1 MYNSYELILQ
11 PNYVNAKGH
20 IVKYQAA
27 LSRALGLVKEF
38 VKLTLTYA
46 TMASS
51 NAVQLETIMTTSDT
65 KSTTNDS
72 TFTLQFYGKFRVQAP
87 KIESIMKQLER
98 RISSHSGQNELQH
111 QDPAQRITDKMSRNR
126 SSIERPSPEE
136 CALSKEYFAALQDCQ
151 TIYFDCRSQ
160 LLLPSIRATVNKL
173 CLENERNHCGLMRSG
188 CSLLLH
194 ISDDEYRLYKQFFQV
209 DVGSYKSFLES
220 ICVILYDALRP
231 LIINLGH
238 LETLSEL
245 TSILKSEMLA
255 YHCGDDP
262 VHLEAFK
269 ETVQQLLQDVQERLI
284 FRTHIYIR
292 TDIAEYA
299 PHPGDLS
306 YPEKLQM
313 MESIQDSIMA
323 DENKEKRDRTSSVS
337 SSASMTS
344 LEVANINRATSPY
357 SSPVDLHGMWYPTV
371 RRTLVCLSRLYRCLE
386 LEIFQGLSQEVLDA
400 CIDSLELACTQIS
413 ANRGIRNGQLFLI
426 KHLLILREQITPFQ
440 VQLSVLEHSLD
451 FSKLKNAALSLI
463 PLNLTGKLES
473 QHLTN
478 LTGNVAGRAS
488 ATANNTLVMGSVR
501 NLLEGTTP
509 HIKEHC
515 RDSRREVDKRLKL
528 SCETF
533 ISASVR
539 ELVGPM
545 KELLDK
551 IKIENAQPNQTKISS
566 LPWMSTKILHDVVSE
581 CQKKIKKELPVIQKM
596 LHLYL
601 CNKETEFILFRPIRN
616 EVMITFMGLRQ
627 IVSSEYT
634 SDENLIIGC
643 PSQEQVA
650 MLLASLQI
658 QQTTHLETNEANV

>member
-1 MYNSYELILQ
+1 MNS
-11 PNYVNAKGH
+11 KGH

-27 LSRALGLVKEF
+27 LSRALGSVKEF
-38 VKLTLTYA
+38 VKATLTYA

-51 NAVQLETIMTTSDT
+51 NAIQSETILSTSDI
-65 KSTTNDS
+65 KGASTDS

-87 KIESIMKQLER
+87 KIENVVKQLELR
-98 RISSHSGQNELQH
+98 VTSHSGYEDSRSKEPILGIDNKNNLKL
-111 QDPAQRITDKMSRNR
+111 DDKSC
-126 SSIERPSPEE
+126 EE
-136 CALSKEYFAALQDCQ
+136 NILSKEYLSALQDCQ
-151 TIYFDCRSQ
+151 GIYFECRSQ
-160 LLLPSIRATVNKL
+160 LLIPSIRATVSKL
-173 CLENERNHCGLMRSG
+173 CTEYERNHCGLMRSG

-194 ISDDEYRLYKQFFQV
+194 ISDDEYRLYKQFFKV
-209 DVGSYKSFLES
+209 DVGSFQLFLDS

-231 LIINLGH
+231 LIINLSH

-245 TSILKSEMLA
+245 TSILKSEMLE
-255 YHCGDDP
+255 YHCGDNP
-262 VHLEAFK
+262 VHLESFK
-269 ETVQQLLQDVQERLI
+269 DTMQQLLQDVQERLI

-292 TDIAEYA
+292 TDIAEYR

-313 MESIQDSIMA
+313 MESIQDTIMA
-323 DENKEKRDRTSSVS
+323 DEKDKRARTNSVS
-337 SSASMTS
+337 SNASMAS
-344 LEVANINRATSPY
+344 LEVASINRATSPY

-400 CIDSLELACTQIS
+400 CIDSLEIACEQITEKKG
-413 ANRGIRNGQLFLI
+413 ARNGQLFMI

-451 FSKLKNAALSLI
+451 FSLLKNAALSLI
-463 PLNLTGKLES
+463 PLNLSNKLES
-473 QHLTN
+473 QQLAN
-478 LTGNVAGRAS
+478 LTANLAGKT
-488 ATANNTLVMGSVR
+488 TARGSSPLGLGSVR
-501 NLLEGTTP
+501 SLLEGTTP
-509 HIKEHC
+509 QVKEHC
-515 RDSRREVDKRLKL
+515 RDSRREVDKKLKL
-528 SCETF
+528 SCENF
-533 ISASVR
+533 ITTSVK

-551 IKIENAQPNQTKISS
+551 IKIEAANPTAPKISS
-566 LPWMSTKILHDVVSE
+566 LPWMSTKELNGVVNDS
-581 CQKKIKKELPVIQKM
+581 QKNIKKELPVIQKM

-616 EVMITFMGLRQ
+616 EVMITFMSLRQ
-627 IVSSEYT
+627 IANNEYT
-634 SDENLIIGC
+634 SDESLIIGC

-658 QQTTHLETNEANV
+658 QQTNHPEKNEATNKN